1 MIIMSQNRVM
11 LYEGKAKQI
20 FKTDDAAKVVIH
32 YKDDATAFN
41 GVKKSSIANKGILN
55 NAITTII
62 FEMLEKRGIKTHFIE
77 KINER
82 DQLCH
87 QVEIIP
93 LEVIIRNVIAGSMA
107 KRLGIEEGTVPSN
120 VVYELCYKNDT
131 YGDPL
136 INDDHAV
143 ALGLATYEEL
153 ATIKKMTLEIN
164 QALIEF
170 FDKQGIRLI
179 DFKIEFGRKNDGT
192 IVLADEIS
200 PDTCRLWDKETNEKL
215 DKDRFRRDLGN
226 VEEAYIEILNR
237 VSR

>member
-1 MIIMSQNRVM
+1 MNQERVM

-20 FKTDDAAKVVIH
+20 FKTDDEAKVIIH

-62 FEMLEKRGIKTHFIE
+62 FEMLQKRGVKTHFIE
-77 KINER
+77 KLNDR

-87 QVEIIP
+87 KVEIVP
-93 LEVIIRNVIAGSMA
+93 LEVIVRNIIAGSMA
-107 KRLGIEEGTVPSN
+107 KRLGIEEGTIPSN
-120 VVYELCYKNDT
+120 VVYELCYKNDA

-153 ATIKKMTLEIN
+153 ATIKEMTLEIN

-170 FDKQGIRLI
+170 FDAQGIRLI
-179 DFKIEFGRKNDGT
+179 DFKI
-192 IVLADEIS
+192 
-200 PDTCRLWDKETNEKL
+200 
-215 DKDRFRRDLGN
+215 
-226 VEEAYIEILNR
+226 
-237 VSR
+237 

>member
-1 MIIMSQNRVM
+1 MSQNRVM

-62 FEMLEKRGIKTHFIE
+62 FEMLEKHGIKTHFIE

>member
-1 MIIMSQNRVM
+1 MSQNCVM

-55 NAITTII
+55 NAITAII

-215 DKDRFRRDLGN
+215 DKDRFRRDLRN

>member
-1 MIIMSQNRVM
+1 MSQNRVM

-55 NAITTII
+55 NAITAII

-179 DFKIEFGRKNDGT
+179 DFKMEFGRKNDGT

>member
-1 MIIMSQNRVM
+1 MNQERVM

-20 FKTDDAAKVVIH
+20 FKTDDVAKVIIH

-62 FEMLEKRGIKTHFIE
+62 FEMLQKRGVKTHFIE
-77 KINER
+77 KLNDR

-87 QVEIIP
+87 KVEIVP
-93 LEVIIRNVIAGSMA
+93 LEVIVRNIIAGSMA
-107 KRLGIEEGTVPSN
+107 KRLGIEEGTIPSN
-120 VVYELCYKNDT
+120 VVYELCYKNDA

-153 ATIKKMTLEIN
+153 ATIKEMTLEIN

-170 FDKQGIRLI
+170 FDAQGIRLI
-179 DFKIEFGRKNDGT
+179 DFKIEFGRTEDGT

-200 PDTCRLWDKETNEKL
+200 PDTCRLWDKKTNEKL

>member
-170 FDKQGIRLI
+170 FDKHGIRLI

>member
-62 FEMLEKRGIKTHFIE
+62 FEMLEKHGIKTHFIE

>member
-1 MIIMSQNRVM
+1 
-11 LYEGKAKQI
+11 
-20 FKTDDAAKVVIH
+20 
-32 YKDDATAFN
+32 
-41 GVKKSSIANKGILN
+41 
-55 NAITTII
+55 
-62 FEMLEKRGIKTHFIE
+62 MLEKRGIKTHFIE

>member
-1 MIIMSQNRVM
+1 MNQDQVM

-41 GVKKSSIANKGILN
+41 GVKKSSITNKGILN

-62 FEMLEKRGIKTHFIE
+62 FEMLERRGIKTHFIE
-77 KINER
+77 KINDR
-82 DQLCH
+82 DQLCYR
-87 QVEIIP
+87 VEIVP
-93 LEVIIRNVIAGSMA
+93 
-107 KRLGIEEGTVPSN
+107 LGIGEGTVPNN
-120 VVYELCYKNDT
+120 VVYELCYKNDA

-136 INDDHAV
+136 INEDHAV

-153 ATIKKMTLEIN
+153 ATIKQMTLEIN
-164 QALIEF
+164 QSLIEF

-179 DFKIEFGRKNDGT
+179 DFKIEFGRKPDGT

>member
-1 MIIMSQNRVM
+1 MSQNCVI

-55 NAITTII
+55 NAITAII

>member
-1 MIIMSQNRVM
+1 MSQNRVM

>member
-1 MIIMSQNRVM
+1 MSQNRVM

-55 NAITTII
+55 NAITAII